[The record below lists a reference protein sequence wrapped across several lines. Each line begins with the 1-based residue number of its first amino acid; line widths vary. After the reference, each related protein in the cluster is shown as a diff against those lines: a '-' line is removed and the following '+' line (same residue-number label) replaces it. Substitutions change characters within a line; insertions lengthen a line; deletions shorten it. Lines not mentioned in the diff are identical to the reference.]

1 MSKAIKSVVL
11 ISASIAFAFGAQAA
25 SASPVEVYGG
35 VGTDGLGLGAGLGLT
50 SHFGARA
57 EVDGFHLSHNFSS
70 GDMHFDA
77 DVTLIHGGLFA
88 DYFPIPS
95 VFPVRLTAGVLVGG
109 DNLSGDATST
119 SGSYTFNGVSV
130 DANGETV
137 HAKLKYPT
145 LRPYLGIGFGHNPNK
160 RGLSMAFDAGVAYG
174 KPKVS
179 FDVPADIVS
188 AAGQENVSAEE
199 ANLQQKANDLRF
211 YPIVKVSVTYRW

>member
-1 MSKAIKSVVL
+1 MAKAIKSVVL
-11 ISASIAFAFGAQAA
+11 IGASMAFAICAQAA
-25 SASPVEVYGG
+25 NASPIEVYGG
-35 VGTDGLGLGAGLGLT
+35 VGTDGIGLGAGYGIS

-57 EVDGFHLSHNFSS
+57 EVDGFHLAHNFSA
-70 GDMHFDA
+70 GDLHYDA
-77 DVTLIHGGLFA
+77 SLTLIHGGLFA
-88 DYFPIPS
+88 DFFPAPS

-119 SGSYTFNGVSV
+119 SGTYSFNGTTV
-130 DANGETV
+130 DTNGESV

-188 AAGQENVSAEE
+188 AAGQENVNAEE
-199 ANLQQKANDLRF
+199 SQLQSKANKLRF
-211 YPIVKVSVTYRW
+211 YPIVKVSVTYRF